1 MYNNNLNN
9 HWSIYPRS
17 FNILIHIP
25 RIIHQQSPPFFS
37 RSPGTSV
44 SKGVLSRDG
53 QPASSKARLKQGLS
67 SGLPPSFALAS
78 CTHSVR
84 IVLENE
90 SLSLPLSLFADV
102 ARNRPNLRVPSVF
115 HPAFFFLSFF
125 FQINFNPRQGER
137 PIVNA
142 LLIEKKRIAEERSLK
157 EGIRYVSFWF
167 VVRGVWSCLFTSL
180 GWNVYQEK
188 RKCLFWGR
196 VRLCNFLWEWWRSLG
211 RFQWQCP
218 WIKIRGIN
226 LLMSGEHC
234 N

>member
-25 RIIHQQSPPFFS
+25 RIIHQQSLPFFS

-90 SLSLPLSLFADV
+90 SLSLPLPLFADV

-115 HPAFFFLSFF
+115 HPTFFFLSFF
-125 FQINFNPRQGER
+125 FQINFNPRRGER
-137 PIVNA
+137 PIVTLTRFREKEDCWGEEFEGRNQVRFF
-142 LLIEKKRIAEERSLK
+142 LIRCAWCLILFVHLVGVFIRKKESVFFEEGWDCVIFYENGGVHLVDFNDSAPGLK
-157 EGIRYVSFWF
+157 
-167 VVRGVWSCLFTSL
+167 
-180 GWNVYQEK
+180 
-188 RKCLFWGR
+188 
-196 VRLCNFLWEWWRSLG
+196 
-211 RFQWQCP
+211 
-218 WIKIRGIN
+218 
-226 LLMSGEHC
+226 
-234 N
+234 

>member
-90 SLSLPLSLFADV
+90 SLSLPLPLFADV

-115 HPAFFFLSFF
+115 HPTFFFLSFF
-125 FQINFNPRQGER
+125 FQINFNPRRGER
-137 PIVNA
+137 PIVTLTRFLPRKRG
-142 LLIEKKRIAEERSLK
+142 LLR
-157 EGIRYVSFWF
+157 
-167 VVRGVWSCLFTSL
+167 RGVWRKESGTFLFDSL
-180 GWNVYQEK
+180 CVVFDLVCSPRWGGMFIRKKESVFFEEGWDCIIFYENGGVHLVDFNDSAPGLK
-188 RKCLFWGR
+188 
-196 VRLCNFLWEWWRSLG
+196 
-211 RFQWQCP
+211 
-218 WIKIRGIN
+218 
-226 LLMSGEHC
+226 
-234 N
+234 